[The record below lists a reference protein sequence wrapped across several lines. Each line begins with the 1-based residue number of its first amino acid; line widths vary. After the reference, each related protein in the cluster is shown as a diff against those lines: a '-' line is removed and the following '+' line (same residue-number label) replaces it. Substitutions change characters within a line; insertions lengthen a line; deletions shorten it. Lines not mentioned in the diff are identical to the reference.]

1 MQSGAMFVDP
11 MAAKYGAQPDGY
23 PSVHDGL
30 SLVKSDACESGYKGV
45 SVSRAAGSITC
56 FQARDGSCMLGAFP
70 TRVEA
75 AVAFARSRETTKDV
89 RNHQRQERRQQGKKR
104 KHAMSARPE
113 VAQPREAAEHYG
125 GGEAQRYT
133 AANAQVQHELAM
145 RCTHL
150 LESDLDAR
158 NQLLL
163 DLGCG
168 SCLSSRVL
176 TASGQRWIGLDVSR
190 EMLLLA
196 DRASLVSGVGALL
209 HSDLGTG
216 LPLRPSGQFD
226 GAISVSAL
234 QWLCEPPAGGSIR
247 DVRDALHRLFTSLHG
262 VLRPGAAAVFQFYT
276 TPAAAAGALEA
287 AVECGFRADLII
299 DLPHATRARKLFLC
313 VRAPL
318 APLAPIESPKETRVA
333 RARQC
338 EEQCAEPAGV
348 PPSVPSVPRV
358 CRRVCPIAW
367 PFGAACICCSGWLHA
382 PRPPIFPSAMAA
394 DGDTARDLESGA
406 DASGADAWLE
416 ALRQTCRQT
425 AQHSPSPL
433 GVAKASRTGEGSDS
447 TMDSASAAA
456 EATTALERLQHQHM
470 KYVRR
475 SLHALHEA
483 LHSQTDVVSEG
494 ANAEP
499 RIEPGRL
506 AGASAAASEVHLYM
520 GADERTGD
528 VSKAGVDLDLDLA
541 SAGGSNANASDVDT
555 SAASCDEAMLIS
567 VRGTRPR
574 IEALVNELIRS
585 LRRLA
590 RRLEHANCT
599 VLPLRTKRQVRP
611 SAVGSGSKVVPLQLV
626 ELPIPNAPPHALV
639 HFSLEGAASHVAGR
653 LADCIRSAAT
663 RGLVTSALEVDAM
676 DWQGDSLLD
685 EDPLNIRVA
694 LALRRSGASGV
705 DTVTSAKPDGT
716 IEF

>member
-1 MQSGAMFVDP
+1 MFVDP

-30 SLVKSDACESGYKGV
+30 SLVKSDTCESGYKGV
-45 SVSRAAGSITC
+45 SISRAGSITC

-89 RNHQRQERRQQGKKR
+89 RNHQRQERRLQGKKR

-133 AANAQVQHELAM
+133 AANAQVQQELAM

-176 TASGQRWIGLDVSR
+176 TAAGQRWIGLDVSR

-216 LPLRPSGQFD
+216 LPLRPSRQFD

-234 QWLCEPPAGGSIR
+234 QWLCEPPAGGSLR

-313 VRAPL
+313 VRAPV
-318 APLAPIESPKETRVA
+318 APVESPKETRVA
-333 RARQC
+333 RATHC
-338 EEQCAEPAGV
+338 EEAAGFV
-348 PPSVPSVPRV
+348 PSVLSVPRV
-358 CRRVCPIAW
+358 RRRVCPIAW
-367 PFGAACICCSGWLHA
+367 PFGAACICCSGWVHA
-382 PRPPIFPSAMAA
+382 PRPPIFPSAMTA

-406 DASGADAWLE
+406 DAWLE
-416 ALRQTCRQT
+416 ALRQTCR
-425 AQHSPSPL
+425 AHHSPSPL
-433 GVAKASRTGEGSDS
+433 GVAKASRTG
-447 TMDSASAAA
+447 T
-456 EATTALERLQHQHM
+456 
-470 KYVRR
+470 
-475 SLHALHEA
+475 SL
-483 LHSQTDVVSEG
+483 
-494 ANAEP
+494 
-499 RIEPGRL
+499 
-506 AGASAAASEVHLYM
+506 
-520 GADERTGD
+520 
-528 VSKAGVDLDLDLA
+528 
-541 SAGGSNANASDVDT
+541 
-555 SAASCDEAMLIS
+555 
-567 VRGTRPR
+567 
-574 IEALVNELIRS
+574 
-585 LRRLA
+585 
-590 RRLEHANCT
+590 
-599 VLPLRTKRQVRP
+599 
-611 SAVGSGSKVVPLQLV
+611 
-626 ELPIPNAPPHALV
+626 
-639 HFSLEGAASHVAGR
+639 
-653 LADCIRSAAT
+653 
-663 RGLVTSALEVDAM
+663 
-676 DWQGDSLLD
+676 
-685 EDPLNIRVA
+685 
-694 LALRRSGASGV
+694 
-705 DTVTSAKPDGT
+705 PDGP
-716 IEF
+716 